1 MAQAEQHSPKRR
13 DARVV
18 EWTALEMRHTGDCI
32 QGSNPCLSAQA
43 STADWSIQPAALLF
57 STHLSISPNPP
68 TGKPRPAATSFTVP
82 SPRHFHCGNPHL
94 PTPLVHAGECRDPHK
109 RGHRTAQQKA
119 QARTREHERPV
130 QQDAQPS
137 AAEGTGPHDT
147 KTLTGLF
154 RRDEE
159 AAGSRRL
166 GWRGSLPAV
175 LPCRGMEN
183 AARCIGQRSALHLS
197 SQHAASGIAPHCVS
211 GGTEA
216 GSREEQ
222 PGWALPEP
230 SATLLFAFR
239 ASAFHIRHAATDAFR
254 QKALTLCSYGKADKE
269 IQ

>member
-43 STADWSIQPAALLF
+43 SAAVGPIQPAALLF

-94 PTPLVHAGECRDPHK
+94 PRHWFSQKECTEPHK

-119 QARTREHERPV
+119 LARTREHERPA

-137 AAEGTGPHDT
+137 TAEGTGPHDI

-183 AARCIGQRSALHLS
+183 AARCVGQRSALHRS
-197 SQHAASGIAPHCVS
+197 PQRAASVIAPHCVS
-211 GGTEA
+211 GGTVA
-216 GSREEQ
+216 GNREKQ
-222 PGWALPEP
+222 PGRAQPEP
-230 SATLLFAFR
+230 SAALLFAFR
-239 ASAFHIRHAATDAFR
+239 ASAHHIRHAATDAFR
-254 QKALTLCSYGKADKE
+254 QKALTLCSYGKADEE

>member
-1 MAQAEQHSPKRR
+1 M
-13 DARVV
+13 V

-43 STADWSIQPAALLF
+43 SAAVGSIQPAALLF
-57 STHLSISPNPP
+57 SRHLSISPTPP
-68 TGKPRPAATSFTVP
+68 TGKPRPAAPSFTVP

-94 PTPLVHAGECRDPHK
+94 PRHWFTQKD
-109 RGHRTAQQKA
+109 AQN
-119 QARTREHERPV
+119 RTREHERPV
-130 QQDAQPS
+130 QQDAQSS
-137 AAEGTGPHDT
+137 AAEGTGPHDI

-183 AARCIGQRSALHLS
+183 AARCVGQRSVLHRS
-197 SQHAASGIAPHCVS
+197 PHRAASGIAPHCVS
-211 GGTEA
+211 GGTVA
-216 GSREEQ
+216 GNREKQ
-222 PGWALPEP
+222 PGRAQPEP
-230 SATLLFAFR
+230 SAALLFAFR
-239 ASAFHIRHAATDAFR
+239 ASAHHIRHAATDAFR

>member
-1 MAQAEQHSPKRR
+1 MAQAEQHTPKRR

-43 STADWSIQPAALLF
+43 SAADWSIQPAALLF
-57 STHLSISPNPP
+57 SEHLSIFPNPP
-68 TGKPRPAATSFTVP
+68 TEPPQPTAPSSTVP
-82 SPRHFHCGNPHL
+82 SPRHFHSGLPHQPRHWFSQKNAL
-94 PTPLVHAGECRDPHK
+94 ARATECAGLCNRM
-109 RGHRTAQQKA
+109 RWL
-119 QARTREHERPV
+119 ARP
-130 QQDAQPS
+130 
-137 AAEGTGPHDT
+137 
-147 KTLTGLF
+147 KTLTGVF
-154 RRDEE
+154 RGEEE
-159 AAGSRRL
+159 AAGNRGT
-166 GWRGSLPAV
+166 GWGGSLPEV
-175 LPCRGMEN
+175 LPCYGMEN

-197 SQHAASGIAPHCVS
+197 SQCAASGIAAHCVT

-230 SATLLFAFR
+230 SAALLFAFR
-239 ASAFHIRHAATDAFR
+239 ASACHIRHAATNAFR